1 MLDRGGNPVTATRVW
16 HEVDGNVAEIAPGT
30 GTEED
35 SDGLGFLE
43 MVTEAEEAAPL
54 LYQVMEELAETFES
68 LSNLTDEAVE
78 EPARSDE
85 RDQGTGGRLRA
96 AQGLADAL
104 DEPATRME
112 QLAADF
118 VSHLDRM
125 SPGISHLIGLIE
137 DDPSLLDTDEGARE
151 FGTAI
156 KEMSAAAA
164 EGLPQVGLLAIEIR
178 ELGRISNRLRPV
190 SRRMSN
196 ALSKISGTS
205 RTI

>member
-1 MLDRGGNPVTATRVW
+1 
-16 HEVDGNVAEIAPGT
+16 
-30 GTEED
+30 
-35 SDGLGFLE
+35 
-43 MVTEAEEAAPL
+43 
-54 LYQVMEELAETFES
+54 
-68 LSNLTDEAVE
+68 
-78 EPARSDE
+78 
-85 RDQGTGGRLRA
+85 
-96 AQGLADAL
+96 
-104 DEPATRME
+104 ME

-137 DDPSLLDTDEGARE
+137 DDPSLLDTDEGARDL
-151 FGTAI
+151 GTAI

-164 EGLPQVGLLAIEIR
+164 EGLPRVGLLANEIR

-205 RTI
+205 RTIQDWGWRLDDIDNDAA

>member
-1 MLDRGGNPVTATRVW
+1 M
-16 HEVDGNVAEIAPGT
+16 VA
-30 GTEED
+30 
-35 SDGLGFLE
+35 
-43 MVTEAEEAAPL
+43 EAEEAAPL

-85 RDQGTGGRLRA
+85 RGQGTGGRLRA

-104 DEPATRME
+104 DEPATHMG

-156 KEMSAAAA
+156 KEMSAVAA
-164 EGLPQVGLLAIEIR
+164 EGLPQVGLLANEIR

-205 RTI
+205 RTIQDWGWRLDDIDNDAA